1 MKLPKL
7 RCLLSTSI
15 LTVGLAFLPAIT
27 PTYGQQLKYK
37 ISTKYKVKMANYVFK
52 DGRYHVPLVDFG
64 NRMQERGWNVSEHS
78 KFGGVT
84 PGIHDPKGHHPT
96 DEAIDMHWDRSNGD
110 FGPDGKTSWQ
120 DFQAEVGRALQGA
133 GSQILHRDY
142 DPTGGHG
149 THVHVG
155 VTGGMMKLTP
165 EQYQR
170 FGWTHDGETPQPAA
184 SADEVIKT
192 AKERAEAYS
201 EMSKGELDT
210 EYDKQR
216 SGDEGQIM
224 HNAYFNKPQDF

>member
-15 LTVGLAFLPAIT
+15 LTVGLALLPSIT

-37 ISTKYKVKMANYVFK
+37 LAPKYKVEMAKYAFS
-52 DGRYHVPLVDFG
+52 DGRYHVPIVDFG
-64 NRMQERGWNVSEHS
+64 KRLQERGWNVGQHS
-78 KFGGVT
+78 QFGGVDDV
-84 PGIHDPKGHHPT
+84 HDPKGHHPH
-96 DEAIDMHWDRSNGD
+96 DEAIDVTWHSSD

-120 DFQAEVGRALQGA
+120 DWTAETGRALK
-133 GSQILHRDY
+133 GSANEIFYRDD

-149 THVHVG
+149 THLHIG
-155 VTGGMMKLTP
+155 AHGGMMKFTP

-170 FGWTHDGETPQPAA
+170 FGWTHDGKSPQPAA
-184 SADEVIKT
+184 EATDVVKT
-192 AKERAEAYS
+192 AKERAAAYA
-201 EMSKGELDT
+201 EMSKGDLDT

-216 SGDEGQIM
+216 SSDEGRIM